1 MKSSKI
7 LDVIKVWIKKYGG
20 KYKVIKTRE
29 GDRLDEYLIGFNEI
43 DFTYK
48 VKYNKK
54 LFYII
59 DFDIKPRNPIKK
71 IVSSKTSKK
80 LKENEILELLKIGLK

>member
-1 MKSSKI
+1 M
-7 LDVIKVWIKKYGG
+7 
-20 KYKVIKTRE
+20 R
-29 GDRLDEYLIGFNEI
+29 YLILLFFI
-43 DFTYK
+43 FITYLTTAQK
-48 VKYNKK
+48 RN
-54 LFYII
+54 II